1 MATGWLTSSS
11 GAKRYFQANG
21 VMAKGFKKLNNV
33 TYYFYK
39 GSGVMATG
47 WVNNTSK
54 GTKYYFNK
62 STGAMYTGVQTV
74 DGKKYEFS
82 SSGI

>member
-1 MATGWLTSSS
+1 MAYQFFRSETI
-11 GAKRYFQANG
+11 FQANG

-54 GTKYYFNK
+54 GYQ
-62 STGAMYTGVQTV
+62 VLL
-74 DGKKYEFS
+74 
-82 SSGI
+82 